1 MRDPLVRRLI
11 RRLVVRLAP
20 LVWVGLAACS
30 SPEAPSSAIAGAWRT
45 AAIPSGSGIDLSLVS
60 SGDVVTGKG
69 LQTIL
74 TFSAD
79 SFSVNGRAHP
89 DGTFQLTLT
98 FESGGA
104 ASYAGRLV
112 GTDQLDGI
120 LAGAL
125 PVADSVIF
133 YRQAP

>member
-1 MRDPLVRRLI
+1 M
-11 RRLVVRLAP
+11 
-20 LVWVGLAACS
+20 
-30 SPEAPSSAIAGAWRT
+30 
-45 AAIPSGSGIDLSLVS
+45 
-60 SGDVVTGKG
+60 TGKG
-69 LQTIL
+69 LHTIL

-79 SFSVNGRAHP
+79 SFSVTGRAHP

-98 FESGGA
+98 FESGGV

-112 GTDQLDGI
+112 GTNRLDGI